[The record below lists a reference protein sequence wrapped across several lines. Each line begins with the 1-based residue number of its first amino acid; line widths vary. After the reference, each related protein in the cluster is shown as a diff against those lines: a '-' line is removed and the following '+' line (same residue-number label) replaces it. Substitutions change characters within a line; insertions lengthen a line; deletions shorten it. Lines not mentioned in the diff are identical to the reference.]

1 MNTSGECYPGGIF
14 LYPNIMNDNDK
25 NNWDELDWFEY
36 QDSGEC
42 ECLELNIDDMTCNK
56 CGKQW

>member
-1 MNTSGECYPGGIF
+1 MNTKTNKE
-14 LYPNIMNDNDK
+14 
-25 NNWDELDWFEY
+25 NWDELDWFEY